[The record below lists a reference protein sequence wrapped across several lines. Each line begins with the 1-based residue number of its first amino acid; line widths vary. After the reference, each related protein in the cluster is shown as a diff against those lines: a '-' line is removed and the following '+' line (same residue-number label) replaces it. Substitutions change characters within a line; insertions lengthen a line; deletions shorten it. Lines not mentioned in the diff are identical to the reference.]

1 MATQQKPKNQDV
13 LLVLMEKICLMKSV
27 SINLVQFVDIGR
39 VGWSSLLSYF
49 PPTTESV
56 KFITMYTLFR
66 KACCRN

>member
-1 MATQQKPKNQDV
+1 MVSQQKLKNQDV
-13 LLVLMEKICLMKSV
+13 SSVLMEKLWLMMSV

-56 KFITMYTLFR
+56 KFITMYTLFS